1 MTTLDKSILKRLGD
15 CYIAYQLF
23 PFTERYNRFREKK
36 WYFLEGLNQDQID
49 SEYHKFIFFH
59 YASFHKV
66 YPKLSKQEIIR
77 YYEQRKSEVSSQT

>member
-23 PFTERYNRFREKK
+23 PFKERYNRFIEKK
-36 WYFLEGLNQDQID
+36 WYFLENLNQDQID
-49 SEYHKFIFFH
+49 EEYHKFIFFH

-66 YPKLSKQEIIR
+66 YPKISKQEIIR
-77 YYEQRKSEVSSQT
+77 Y